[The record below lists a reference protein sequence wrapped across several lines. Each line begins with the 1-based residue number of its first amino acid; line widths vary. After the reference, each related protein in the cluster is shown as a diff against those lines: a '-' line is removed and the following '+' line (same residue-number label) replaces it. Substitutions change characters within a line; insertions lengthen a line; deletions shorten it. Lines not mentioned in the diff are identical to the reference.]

1 MPVIFIGYFYHK
13 KVYTRTMNYSGL
25 YLGLFMLLSIGFGF
39 FWVIKLEYYWGAR
52 LWKAV
57 LGVGLLICLASL
69 FVPSFSASA
78 LLGILGGS
86 VVWGAT
92 ELPAQ
97 EQRVRRGAFPANPR
111 RRREYRGDGDNPP
124 GEFVP

>member
-1 MPVIFIGYFYHK
+1 
-13 KVYTRTMNYSGL
+13 MNLTGI
-25 YLGLFMLLSIGFGF
+25 YLGLFMLFSIGFGF
-39 FWVIKLEYYWGAR
+39 FWVIKVEYYWGAR

-57 LGVGLLICLASL
+57 LGFGLLVCLASL
-69 FVPSFSASA
+69 FAPTFAVSA

-97 EQRVRRGAFPANPR
+97 EERVRRGSFPANPR
-111 RRREYRGDGDNPP
+111 KRLQEGSSENGNPP
-124 GEFVP
+124 GEIGP